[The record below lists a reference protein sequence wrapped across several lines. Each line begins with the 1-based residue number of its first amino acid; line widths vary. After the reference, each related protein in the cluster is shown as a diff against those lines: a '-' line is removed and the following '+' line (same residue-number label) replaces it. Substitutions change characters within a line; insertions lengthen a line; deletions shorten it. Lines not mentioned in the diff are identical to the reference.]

1 MCGRFVRHTNVQTLA
16 RLLDT
21 LNTIE
26 LPESYNIAPSM
37 PVLAARNDREGNRE
51 MAALRWGLIPYWAKD
66 PAIAYRTINAR
77 AETVDAKP
85 TFREP
90 FKHRRCLI
98 PADGFYEW
106 QKTPNG
112 KQPYYIA
119 LESGEPMFFAGLWDR
134 YRHGEEPVESCSII
148 TCAASDTL
156 KSLHDR
162 MPVLIEP
169 EGFRSWLDPDT
180 PGDELKAMLRVSDQA
195 FDAYPV
201 SKTVNK
207 PANDMPDCILRLDR
221 G

>member
-77 AETVDAKP
+77 AETVDSKP
-85 TFREP
+85 AFKEAFRR
-90 FKHRRCLI
+90 RRCLI

-106 QKTPNG
+106 QKTRNG

-119 LESGEPMFFAGLWDR
+119 LESGESMFFAGLWDR
-134 YRHGEEPVESCSII
+134 WRHGEEPVESCTII

-156 KSLHDR
+156 RPLHDR
-162 MPVLIEP
+162 MPVLIQP

-180 PGDELKAMLRVSDQA
+180 PGDELKAMLRVWEHA
-195 FDAYPV
+195 FNAYPV
-201 SKTVNK
+201 SKAVNK
-207 PANDMPDCILRLDR
+207 PDNDAPDCILRLDA
-221 G
+221 